1 MTWTVNFSIEDAKL
15 KKSVFE
21 INFDASRTLAQ
32 IEGWISGISFPLSVI
47 IRGTCTAINISR
59 SSAIPGI
66 LATPAF
72 ADADVEEK
80 LRATLRTDGGF
91 PAKISFPTVADS
103 VILDGSSQADPA
115 NANIILLTNAIESG
129 INVAGVSVNPTDT
142 RGDDIASVVSL
153 NEKFTASKG

>member
-21 INFDASRTLAQ
+21 VNFDASRTLAQ
-32 IEGWISGISFPLSVI
+32 IEGWITGISFPLSAI

-59 SSAIPGI
+59 NSLIPGI

-72 ADADVEEK
+72 SDSDVEEK
-80 LRATLRTDGGF
+80 LRATLRTIGGY

-103 VILDGSSQADPA
+103 VILDGSSQANPA
-115 NANIILLTNAIESG
+115 NADIILLTNAIETG
-129 INVAGVSVNPTDT
+129 IVVGGVAVQPTDS